1 MRKFEFRLQRILD
14 YRVLQEDWAK
24 TAFLEA
30 QASRVQAE
38 RELEVLVGK
47 KLEVASQSRQSLV
60 EMKDLETWTLRIEDE
75 IEAQLSMIRILED
88 EEKKQQ
94 QEWIEAKQALES
106 MEKLRLIAKEEYD
119 KTINSEEQK
128 ELDEW
133 ANRKKAA

>member
-47 KLEVASQSRQSLV
+47 KQEVASQSRQSLV